1 MHHCQFLRINDSERS
16 KKKSIEKNQCALL
29 GNQGMQG

>member
-1 MHHCQFLRINDSERS
+1 MHHCQCLRINDSERS
-16 KKKSIEKNQCALL
+16 KKKSIVKNQCALL